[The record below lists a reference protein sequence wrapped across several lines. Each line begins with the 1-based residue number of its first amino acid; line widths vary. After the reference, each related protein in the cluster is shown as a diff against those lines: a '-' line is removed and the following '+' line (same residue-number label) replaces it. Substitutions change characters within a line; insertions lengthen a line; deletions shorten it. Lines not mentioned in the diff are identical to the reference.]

1 MIIGRQFAESQC
13 KEKLYS
19 TGDNYLDELLEKA
32 FCEGYE
38 YAQKEFAKK
47 NNEDDEDK
55 PKKSTIRKVGKGVAI
70 GGAAASLAGGIA
82 ENVLID
88 RAVDKAAREKGL
100 VKLGHGANST
110 LMGINAKKA
119 ADEVVA
125 GLKKNKKMK
134 VAKAA
139 DIAGL
144 SAAALGTGAYLYGRH
159 KDKKKAEQ
167 K

>member
-1 MIIGRQFAESQC
+1 M
-13 KEKLYS
+13 
-19 TGDNYLDELLEKA
+19 ELLEKA

-38 YAQKEFAKK
+38 YSQKEFAKK

-70 GGAAASLAGGIA
+70 GGAAAGLAGGIA

-88 RAVDKAAREKGL
+88 RAVVDKAAREKGL

>member
-1 MIIGRQFAESQC
+1 MC
-13 KEKLYS
+13 DL
-19 TGDNYLDELLEKA
+19 
-32 FCEGYE
+32 C
-38 YAQKEFAKK
+38 
-47 NNEDDEDK
+47 NNEEEKKVDLTEEEIDKIIVERYNDKDEK
-55 PKKSTIRKVGKGVAI
+55 TKVFIRKVGKGVAI
-70 GGAAASLAGGIA
+70 GGAAAGLAGGIA

-88 RAVDKAAREKGL
+88 RAVVDKAAREKGL